1 MRRRLILTLLAFA
14 AVALAGFVWPL
25 LTSAAAE
32 RTQHLLLDRTA
43 TLDRF
48 ATLAQQAIAGGE
60 LVGLRREA
68 SAYADL
74 YQESVLILDQRRT
87 ELVAA
92 GGLTANDPGIRPLV
106 DGALRNE
113 RGQPLPRLSP
123 WSSGFV
129 VLARP
134 IGTGT
139 RIVGVVAL
147 RVSVA
152 RAAADVAAAWTLILV
167 GAAAAAAGFVLLALG
182 LARWVLRPLAR
193 LERGVSSMA
202 AGRRDTH
209 VPRAGGP
216 PELRALTDSFNQMSE
231 AVAAATR
238 RERELV
244 ADASHQLRNP
254 MAALRLRVDTL
265 ASSVSADGTTGYRSL
280 AAEVDRL
287 ESLLDGLLT
296 LASADQGTDR
306 PGSDEQPWCR
316 PDEVIAARAA
326 AWAPAAAR
334 TGTRLVSEQP
344 DPPTPVACPESEL
357 AQVLDVLLDNAI
369 RYAGSGASITMRVEP
384 TGAQSTLTVADD
396 GPGLSDTD
404 RHRATQRFWRAAGQA
419 GSGTGLGLA
428 IAERLVTARAGT
440 LRVEANHP
448 RGLAVRLTLP
458 NARDHS

>member
-1 MRRRLILTLLAFA
+1 MRRRLILTLLSLA

-60 LVGLRREA
+60 LAGLRREA
-68 SAYADL
+68 SAYAEL

-123 WSSGFV
+123 WSSGSV

-152 RAAADVAAAWTLILV
+152 RAAADVAGAWTLILV

-193 LERGVSSMA
+193 LERGVSAMA
-202 AGRRDTH
+202 AGRRNTH
-209 VPRAGGP
+209 VPGAGGP

-265 ASSVSADGTTGYRSL
+265 ASSVSADGATGYRSL

-287 ESLLDGLLT
+287 ESLLDGLFT
-296 LASADQGTDR
+296 LASADQGALVA
-306 PGSDEQPWCR
+306 SDERPWCR
-316 PDEVIAARAA
+316 PDEVIAARVA

-334 TGTRLVSEQP
+334 IRSRLVSDLL

-369 RYAGSGASITMRVEP
+369 RYAGSGASISVRVE
-384 TGAQSTLTVADD
+384 TTRAQSTLTVADD

-404 RHRATQRFWRAAGQA
+404 RRRATQRFWRAAGQP

-428 IAERLVTARAGT
+428 IAERLITARAGT
-440 LRVEANHP
+440 LRVEPNHP

-458 NARDHS
+458 NGRDDS